1 MKSRRTTLIV
11 AVVLAVATGI
21 LTLRYLSSL
30 NQQAQQHVA
39 AMRPIIIANVD
50 IPARSKI
57 KAVMLTKVMKPETEV
72 EPGAIS
78 NPKDAEGDVSL
89 VSIAAGSAIVQSKI
103 GVPAAVGVTG
113 RLKVGQR
120 AVSIPVD
127 MVKSVSGLIEP
138 GDRVDVM
145 ASVGAAN
152 GGKTP
157 RTVAIIR
164 GATVLA
170 VDSAIE
176 PNAQASGA
184 PSAPAGQAPAT
195 VTLAVSAAQANLL
208 TVADLNA
215 NLRLALRSPE
225 EAVGSLPAQS
235 IDLEAPA
242 PATAPQSAPAQPASP
257 AQAAPAAAPAVR
269 APSAGGGIPVI
280 DGDRVTMN
288 DK

>member
-11 AVVLAVATGI
+11 AVVLAIATGV

-30 NQQAQQHVA
+30 NQQAQHVV

-57 KAVMLTKVMKPETEV
+57 KAAMLTKVMKPEMEV
-72 EPGAIS
+72 EPGAIE
-78 NPKDAEGDVSL
+78 NAKDAEGDVSL
-89 VSIAAGSAIVQSKI
+89 VTIAAGSAIVQSKI

-127 MVKSVSGLIEP
+127 IVKSVSGLIEP

-145 ASVGAAN
+145 ASVGASN

-170 VDSAIE
+170 VDAAIE

-184 PSAPAGQAPAT
+184 PNAPAGQAPAT

-215 NLRLALRSPE
+215 TLRLALRPPE
-225 EAVGSLPAQS
+225 EPVGSLPAQS
-235 IDLEAPA
+235 IDLAAPA
-242 PATAPQSAPAQPASP
+242 PAAAPQSAPA
-257 AQAAPAAAPAVR
+257 
-269 APSAGGGIPVI
+269 
-280 DGDRVTMN
+280 
-288 DK
+288 